1 MPAADLDLV
10 LDELL
15 SLRGDVCAKAAG
27 DLGEARN
34 PDGALAVFR
43 LCRGLDLQTW
53 RALTQRHDLKNWI
66 TIPIGP
72 EAYPHL
78 REIQHK
84 LDTLAYA
91 ERHDPATGLDNRR
104 AFEQGLDLEMERARR
119 AETPVSLAL
128 VEIIHPSLSDGQK
141 DSQAGGCKDG
151 QAGQALLAAAAR
163 LLRTFKRRYD
173 LAAHLGNGRFALVF
187 SGLGQTKARH
197 LLEKLATELAGLS
210 LPGGG
215 GGKKALTCHVG
226 LTSYRGKTECAINR
240 LVALA
245 DEALAQA
252 RRGGPGRVASVSSP
266 DVDFGPRE
274 TLVLASEKQFL
285 FNKG

>member
-1 MPAADLDLV
+1 M

-27 DLGEARN
+27 DLGEARD
-34 PDGALAVFR
+34 PDAALAVFR

-78 REIQHK
+78 KEIQHK

-91 ERHDPATGLDNRR
+91 ERHDPVTGLDNRR
-104 AFEQGLDLEMERARR
+104 AFEHGLDLEMERARR
-119 AETPVSLAL
+119 AETPLSLAL
-128 VEIIHPSLSDGQK
+128 VEITHPSLGNGQGEAPADDGAA
-141 DSQAGGCKDG
+141 SQTART
-151 QAGQALLAAAAR
+151 LLAAAAR

-173 LAAHLGNGRFALVF
+173 LAAHLGGGRFALVF
-187 SGLGQTKARH
+187 SGLGQTKARR
-197 LLEKLATELAGLS
+197 LLEKLAAELTALS
-210 LPGGG
+210 LPK
-215 GGKKALTCHVG
+215 GGKGRAKALACHVG
-226 LTSYRGKTECAINR
+226 LTSYRGKAECAINH
-240 LVALA
+240 LVSLA
-245 DEALAQA
+245 DEALALA
-252 RRGGPGRVASVSSP
+252 RRSGPGRVASVSSP